1 MSQISRKY
9 DFQAG
14 LKAKSQEVDDELNQL
29 VDAHNSLDTSVT
41 SLTSRVATNEATI
54 VSTQSSLAGKTDRG
68 GDHLGTWQG
77 LKPSDLNAGQQALNL
92 AGKED
97 KTNKGLPNGYASLDS
112 TGNVPLNQLSNVVTN
127 PIATLMYWVV

>member
-29 VDAHNSLDTSVT
+29 VDAHNSLDSSVT
-41 SLTSRVATNEATI
+41 SLTNRVATNETTI
-54 VSTQSSLAGKTDRG
+54 ISTQSSLTGKTDRG

-77 LKPSDLNAGQQALNL
+77 LQPSDLNAGQQALNL

-97 KTNKGLPNGYASLDS
+97 KANKGLPNGYASLDGS
-112 TGNVPLNQLSNVVTN
+112 GNIPATQLGNVVTN
-127 PIATLMYWVV
+127 PIATLMYWVN